1 MRRGGVVRFVEV
13 KARPA
18 DDLRALESIGP
29 SKQRRLRRAA
39 EAWMVT
45 NEVEEIAFLV
55 AWVQVQEDGSY
66 ALTLIDDA
74 F

>member
-1 MRRGGVVRFVEV
+1 
-13 KARPA
+13 
-18 DDLRALESIGP
+18 
-29 SKQRRLRRAA
+29 
-39 EAWMVT
+39 MVT